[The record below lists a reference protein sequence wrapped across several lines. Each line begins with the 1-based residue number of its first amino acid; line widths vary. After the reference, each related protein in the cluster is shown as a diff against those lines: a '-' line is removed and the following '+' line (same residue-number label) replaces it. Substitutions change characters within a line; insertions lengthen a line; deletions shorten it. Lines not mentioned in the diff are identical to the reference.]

1 MGEKSYA
8 YQKFL
13 TVLFFIAHFQHPIF
27 PLPYS
32 ALNKDGQKDHVK
44 LILNLYKNVSQW
56 KKNCSHVI
64 LSSLLL
70 ASVWFSTSIFVKKG
84 LK

>member
-44 LILNLYKNVSQW
+44 LILNLYKNVSQ
-56 KKNCSHVI
+56 
-64 LSSLLL
+64 
-70 ASVWFSTSIFVKKG
+70 
-84 LK
+84 